1 MSPTIASQTISGL
14 ASGID
19 TSSLISAL
27 MAVEQRPQARIQ
39 QKLVVEQGR
48 QQALRDTLA
57 QLSSLKTAY
66 QSITDPIAW
75 ADTQTVASD
84 DDAHISAV
92 RTGGAAAGAYA
103 IQVTQLARANQFTA
117 SGATTA
123 AADDVLHFTV
133 GGTPTDVA
141 IAAGDSLESIAA
153 KIQGAGSS
161 PVYASVVGGQL
172 VISDRATG
180 TAARISSITTD
191 GTSGLTFAE
200 SRTAQD
206 AAFTVDGTA
215 HSSGSN
221 VVTDVIA
228 GVTLTLR
235 GQTSA
240 LATVTV
246 GSPSVD
252 TAALQTKI
260 DGLRH
265 AVQHD
270 ARLHPGQA
278 QRSAGRQS
286 RRTTPTASRACST
299 ATARSRACVGTLR
312 NAFSDLVSGR
322 PAGLQSLAQVGI
334 STGAATG
341 AGGLNSDAIDG
352 KLTFDTAAFSRATTS
367 DLNNVKA
374 LFTNPT
380 GSYGSEGLAQ
390 RLSRTLNPWTAGS
403 SSNGLLSTR
412 IDGEGTTV
420 TSLKADSAAWTPR
433 LAIREAML
441 RAQFAAME
449 TALSRAQSQSSWLD
463 GQIQQL
469 GR

>member
-1 MSPTIASQTISGL
+1 M
-14 ASGID
+14 
-19 TSSLISAL
+19 
-27 MAVEQRPQARIQ
+27 
-39 QKLVVEQGR
+39 
-48 QQALRDTLA
+48 
-57 QLSSLKTAY
+57 
-66 QSITDPIAW
+66 
-75 ADTQTVASD
+75 
-84 DDAHISAV
+84 

-103 IQVTQLARANQFTA
+103 IQITQLARANQFTA
-117 SGATTA
+117 SGATAA

-141 IAAGDSLESIAA
+141 IAAGDSLEAIAA

-172 VISDRATG
+172 VISDRTTG

-191 GTSGLTFAE
+191 DTSGLSFAE

-221 VVTDVIA
+221 VVTDVVA

-260 DGLRH
+260 TAFVTQYNTTIAFIQGKLNEAPVANPQNDADRIKGVLNGDSALEGL
-265 AVQHD
+265 
-270 ARLHPGQA
+270 
-278 QRSAGRQS
+278 
-286 RRTTPTASRACST
+286 
-299 ATARSRACVGTLR
+299 VGSLR
-312 NAFSDLVSGR
+312 NSFSDFVSGR
-322 PAGLQSLAQVGI
+322 PPGLQSLAQVGI

-341 AGGLNSDAIDG
+341 GPDSTAIRS
-352 KLTFDTAAFSRATTS
+352 TASWTSTRPPSRAPMTG

-374 LFTNPT
+374 LFTNAT

-390 RLSRTLNPWTAGS
+390 RLNRTLNPWTAGS
-403 SSNGLLSTR
+403 SSNGLLTRASTAR
-412 IDGEGTTV
+412 RPV
-420 TSLKADSAAWTPR
+420 LQR
-433 LAIREAML
+433 R
-441 RAQFAAME
+441 
-449 TALSRAQSQSSWLD
+449 
-463 GQIQQL
+463 
-469 GR
+469 

>member
-1 MSPTIASQTISGL
+1 MTPSVASQSISGL

-39 QKLVVEQGR
+39 QRLVIEQGR
-48 QQALRDTLA
+48 QQALRDTLT
-57 QLSSLKTAY
+57 QLNSLKTAY
-66 QSITDPIAW
+66 QSITDPAAW

-103 IQVTQLARANQFTA
+103 IQITQLARANQFTA
-117 SGATTA
+117 SGATAA
-123 AADDVLHFTV
+123 AADDVLHFSV

-141 IAAGDSLESIAA
+141 IAAGDSLEAIAA

-191 GTSGLTFAE
+191 GTSGLSFAE

-221 VVTDVIA
+221 VVTDVVA

-240 LATVTV
+240 IATVTV

-260 DGLRH
+260 AAFVTQYNTTIGFIQGKLNEAPVANPQNDADRIKGVLNGDSALEGL
-265 AVQHD
+265 
-270 ARLHPGQA
+270 
-278 QRSAGRQS
+278 
-286 RRTTPTASRACST
+286 
-299 ATARSRACVGTLR
+299 VGSLR
-312 NAFSDLVSGR
+312 NSFSDFVSGR

-341 AGGLNSDAIDG
+341 AAGLNSDSIDG
-352 KLTFDTAAFSRATTS
+352 KLVFDPAAFTRAMTG

-374 LFTNPT
+374 LFTNAT

-390 RLSRTLNPWTAGS
+390 RLNRTLNPWTAGS

-412 IDGEGTTV
+412 IDGEAATL
-420 TSLKADSAAWTPR
+420 TSLRADSAAWTPR
-433 LAIREAML
+433 LAIRQGML

>member
-1 MSPTIASQTISGL
+1 MTASVASQSISGL

-39 QKLVVEQGR
+39 QRLVIEQGR
-48 QQALRDTLA
+48 QQALRDTLT
-57 QLSSLKTAY
+57 QLNSLKTAY
-66 QSITDPIAW
+66 QSITDPAAW

-103 IQVTQLARANQFTA
+103 IQITQLARANQFTA
-117 SGATTA
+117 SGATAA
-123 AADDVLHFTV
+123 AADDVLHFSV

-141 IAAGDSLESIAA
+141 IAAGDSLEAIAA

-191 GTSGLTFAE
+191 GTSGLSFAE

-221 VVTDVIA
+221 VVTDVVA

-240 LATVTV
+240 IATVTV

-260 DGLRH
+260 AAFVTQYNTTIGFIQGKLNEAPVANPQNDADRIKGVLNGDSALEGL
-265 AVQHD
+265 
-270 ARLHPGQA
+270 
-278 QRSAGRQS
+278 
-286 RRTTPTASRACST
+286 
-299 ATARSRACVGTLR
+299 VGSLR
-312 NAFSDLVSGR
+312 NSFSDFVSGR

-341 AGGLNSDAIDG
+341 AAGLNSDSIDG
-352 KLTFDTAAFSRATTS
+352 KLVFDPAAFTRAMTG

-374 LFTNPT
+374 LFTNAT

-390 RLSRTLNPWTAGS
+390 RLNRTLNPWTAGS

-412 IDGEGTTV
+412 IDGEAATL
-420 TSLKADSAAWTPR
+420 TSLRADSAAWTPR
-433 LAIREAML
+433 LAIRQGML

>member
-1 MSPTIASQTISGL
+1 MTASVASQSISGL

-39 QKLVVEQGR
+39 QRLVIEQGR
-48 QQALRDTLA
+48 QQALRDTLT
-57 QLSSLKTAY
+57 QLNSLKTAY
-66 QSITDPIAW
+66 QSITDPAAW

-103 IQVTQLARANQFTA
+103 IQITQLARANQFTA
-117 SGATTA
+117 SGATAA
-123 AADDVLHFTV
+123 AADDVLHFSV

-141 IAAGDSLESIAA
+141 IAAGDSLEAIAA
-153 KIQGAGSS
+153 KIQGVGSS

-180 TAARISSITTD
+180 TAAKISAITTD
-191 GTSGLTFAE
+191 GTSGLSFSE

-206 AAFTVDGTA
+206 AAFTVDGAA
-215 HSSGSN
+215 HTSGSN
-221 VVTDVIA
+221 VVTDVVA

-235 GQTSA
+235 GQTSSP
-240 LATVTV
+240 ATITV

-260 DGLRH
+260 AAFVTQYNTTIGFIQGKLNEAPVVNPQNDADRIKGVLNGDSALEGL
-265 AVQHD
+265 
-270 ARLHPGQA
+270 
-278 QRSAGRQS
+278 
-286 RRTTPTASRACST
+286 
-299 ATARSRACVGTLR
+299 VGSLR
-312 NAFSDLVSGR
+312 NSFSDFVSGR

-341 AGGLNSDAIDG
+341 AAGLNSDSIDG
-352 KLTFDTAAFSRATTS
+352 KLVFDPAAFTRAMTG

-374 LFTNPT
+374 LFTNAT

-390 RLSRTLNPWTAGS
+390 RLNRTLNPWTAGS

-412 IDGEGTTV
+412 IDGEAATL
-420 TSLKADSAAWTPR
+420 TSLRADSAAWTPR
-433 LAIREAML
+433 LAIRQAML